1 MGRSGTIAL
10 VSLATLALT
19 AENAYGYLDP
29 GSGSFILQAIVAAL
43 LGSALALRVFWGKFR
58 AFFIRRFSRSDAVEK
73 KRD

>member
-10 VSLATLALT
+10 VSLVTLALT

-29 GSGSFILQAIVAAL
+29 GSGSFILQALVAAL
-43 LGSALALRVFWGKFR
+43 LGSALALKIFWGKCR
-58 AFFIRRFSRSDAVEK
+58 AFFVRRFSKSDAIEQ